1 VQKLE
6 AHSSFLAQL
15 EPFILRPQVPFMH
28 CTPGAQS
35 LLLPHAPKQ
44 SCLVVSH
51 ENGTQTLSAP
61 GAQVPAPSHVWMFVT
76 AAPLHVPGLQTVP
89 MTYLRHAPAPS
100 HVPSVPQLPMSDFG
114 QVDAARGASP
124 AGTSEHVP
132 IDPVTSHLLHVSV
145 HAVSQQTP
153 STQKLD

>member
-1 VQKLE
+1 M
-6 AHSSFLAQL
+6 
-15 EPFILRPQVPFMH
+15 PRILRPQLPFMH
-28 CTPGAQS
+28 CTPRAQS
-35 LLLPHAPKQ
+35 LLLAHAPKQ

-51 ENGTQTLSAP
+51 EYGTHTLSAP
-61 GAQVPAPSHVWMFVT
+61 AAHVPLPSQVLMFVT
-76 AAPLHVPGLQTVP
+76 AAPLHVPGWQTVP
-89 MTYLRHAPAPS
+89 ATYLRHAPAPS
-100 HVPSVPQLPMSDFG
+100 HVPSAPQLPTSDFG